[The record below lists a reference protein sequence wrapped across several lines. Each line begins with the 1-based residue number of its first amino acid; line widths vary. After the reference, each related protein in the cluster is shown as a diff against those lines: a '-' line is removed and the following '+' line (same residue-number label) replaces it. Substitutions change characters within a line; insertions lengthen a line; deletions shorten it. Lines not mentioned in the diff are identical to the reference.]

1 MRIRFFDG
9 TWSNIDDKVLKEM
22 TTLSSMVAM
31 TSQQPSTEQTTE
43 IDLSTTIT
51 SFGVITAADFTAIL
65 VSRFSHCSISQL
77 VQYMLMCNYLGW
89 ETKLPQL
96 YKVVAN
102 KLCGA
107 TIRYK
112 TIHNIRCNYM
122 IVDAFNDT
130 VNSVGSNSSVNNTVS
145 DVINGNIS
153 DNTGDDITE
162 SVNNIKLLWRLRV
175 SRYGQPDAVEL
186 KELQYVWWCM
196 LADPSHVLKVLNISL
211 NNIKTIVENDDTRD
225 NVSELNRLENDNI
238 KGVLWYCHQPL
249 YFGPEAK
256 DKMLWFGKQRN
267 LKLITPL
274 RRAAGIFDMF
284 TSHEGGIYMDEEV
297 MRALGGIE
305 HKDIVEQYNG
315 LIVCCSERH
324 QSLLKLLYYMLVI
337 SWCTQ
342 VKRHFEGRAKD
353 SCDCDPNF
361 DPDLYMLRF
370 PEPTESPHYIDA
382 INPELEGSVDDLG
395 AQVHALAEIIEISP
409 PAAYERDLER
419 LIAARKQAKVT
430 QRGLAIRLKNQVL
443 LRLKSDTQLQQLC
456 QQLNILVVEYNRDL
470 AIKVLSYY
478 V

>member
-1 MRIRFFDG
+1 MHIWFFDG

-31 TSQQPSTEQTTE
+31 TSQQPRTEQTTE

-122 IVDAFNDT
+122 IVDALNDT
-130 VNSVGSNSSVNNTVS
+130 VNNTVS

-196 LADPSHVLKVLNISL
+196 LANSCSCIEGFNIS
-211 NNIKTIVENDDTRD
+211 
-225 NVSELNRLENDNI
+225 
-238 KGVLWYCHQPL
+238 
-249 YFGPEAK
+249 
-256 DKMLWFGKQRN
+256 
-267 LKLITPL
+267 
-274 RRAAGIFDMF
+274 
-284 TSHEGGIYMDEEV
+284 
-297 MRALGGIE
+297 
-305 HKDIVEQYNG
+305 
-315 LIVCCSERH
+315 
-324 QSLLKLLYYMLVI
+324 
-337 SWCTQ
+337 
-342 VKRHFEGRAKD
+342 
-353 SCDCDPNF
+353 
-361 DPDLYMLRF
+361 
-370 PEPTESPHYIDA
+370 
-382 INPELEGSVDDLG
+382 
-395 AQVHALAEIIEISP
+395 
-409 PAAYERDLER
+409 
-419 LIAARKQAKVT
+419 
-430 QRGLAIRLKNQVL
+430 
-443 LRLKSDTQLQQLC
+443 QQH
-456 QQLNILVVEYNRDL
+456 
-470 AIKVLSYY
+470 
-478 V
+478 